1 MFFIANRK
9 NDMKMSYREFKNSN
23 IIKSLFDIEQEP
35 EINLN
40 RDYFCYEDFYV
51 VYIKFWELDSTHD
64 FLLTKEEFS
73 KYSGYTLSRKAVE
86 RIFSQ
91 VAHKFQD
98 PEKMTFGD
106 FVWFIYC
113 AEDKTNPQ
121 SIEYWFK
128 ILDLDDNG
136 IVTGYELEFFYE

>member
-1 MFFIANRK
+1 M
-9 NDMKMSYREFKNSN
+9 
-23 IIKSLFDIEQEP
+23 FDIEQEP
-35 EINLN
+35 EINAN

-51 VYIKFWELDSTHD
+51 IYIKFWELDTDHD

-73 KYSGYTLSRKAVE
+73 KYCSYTFSRKAVE

-91 VAHKFQD
+91 VARKFQD

-113 AEDKTNPQ
+113 SEDKTTPA
-121 SIEYWFK
+121 SIDYWFK
-128 ILDLDDNG
+128 ILDLDNNG
-136 IVTGYELEFFYE
+136 IITGYELEYFYEEQNQRIASI